1 MENRR
6 AQEDRDNWALYSMAP
21 PCLPSPIAKW
31 RHWKPRQLQD
41 TDPITQRQLE
51 KELRLKWAQRLV
63 SFFAPFAD
71 KIPNMASV
79 MGPNQ
84 EREWLDLLGDTRF
97 RTLRIR
103 IHCLALE
110 NLQTTGFT
118 QIPWTESD
126 VREHLNR
133 MRAEEASPHKIQ
145 RVWET
150 PRWFSN
156 RFGFLKI
163 DACERLMEK
172 KKTLQEEGVDTVAK
186 PQRKAIF
193 PTKEVIW
200 TLEEVAAGS
209 GQTPAGSGENLS
221 AHTILD
227 QYICGVV
234 RFQVACSARFNDL
247 QHTIPTAYKFHG
259 RTIELQAW
267 QTKTVSASR
276 SKKAPVPLLA
286 PTFSFTGKDWWTPL
300 MQSWDKMRDLE
311 KFQGIDYMIPT
322 LSKDSTRVI
331 AQPSAADRAL
341 RWLKAALHRHWG
353 TTTDPSILANLT
365 WHSFRVFVP
374 DCAYQLGFPR
384 DQRQYLGNWTTET
397 TADIYTRD
405 KRNVVEKVWKAVGD
419 KMGILKLD
427 NPTALR
433 RIDLN
438 HEGSRSRTMS
448 DGSWTWRSLTR
459 QTILGRMQQ

>member
-1 MENRR
+1 MWCPLRR
-6 AQEDRDNWALYSMAP
+6 S
-21 PCLPSPIAKW
+21 W
-31 RHWKPRQLQD
+31 RLLTARWLNPWRRQLQD
-41 TDPITQRQLE
+41 TDPITPRQLE

-63 SFFAPFAD
+63 SIFAPFAD

-133 MRAEEASPHKIQ
+133 MRVEEASPHKIQ

-150 PRWFSN
+150 LRWFSK
-156 RFGFLKI
+156 RFGFLRI

-172 KKTLQEEGVDTVAK
+172 KKTLQEQGVDTVAK
-186 PQRKAIF
+186 PQRKAIL

-209 GQTPAGSGENLS
+209 GQTPAGSGENMS

-234 RFQVACSARFNDL
+234 RFQVA
-247 QHTIPTAYKFHG
+247 
-259 RTIELQAW
+259 
-267 QTKTVSASR
+267 
-276 SKKAPVPLLA
+276 
-286 PTFSFTGKDWWTPL
+286 
-300 MQSWDKMRDLE
+300 
-311 KFQGIDYMIPT
+311 
-322 LSKDSTRVI
+322 
-331 AQPSAADRAL
+331 
-341 RWLKAALHRHWG
+341 
-353 TTTDPSILANLT
+353 
-365 WHSFRVFVP
+365 
-374 DCAYQLGFPR
+374 
-384 DQRQYLGNWTTET
+384 
-397 TADIYTRD
+397 
-405 KRNVVEKVWKAVGD
+405 
-419 KMGILKLD
+419 
-427 NPTALR
+427 
-433 RIDLN
+433 
-438 HEGSRSRTMS
+438 
-448 DGSWTWRSLTR
+448 
-459 QTILGRMQQ
+459 